1 MILFFDTETTGLS
14 PGRIIQLS
22 YVMQSSKNVKT
33 KNFFFYVDYVEPS
46 AVAVHGFT
54 PEKLFV
60 LSNGHTFSTDIEE
73 IYDVFLRADVIIA
86 HNLSFDLKFMIAE
99 FAYHDR
105 QFRYR
110 EGICSMRYFTDII
123 KIPRENGK
131 GYKYPKL
138 TEFSKYYD
146 LYPYDVTMETAKL
159 FGLYGQ
165 SHDAR
170 YDTAELYLEFNRAAK
185 YRLFGIGYF
194 VKPFASHLRKPHF
207 ERLRF
212 RRRNRR
218 HKPQNAFRIKTI
230 GFTHFTVGSLHFQPV
245 TICHDFASFVF

>member
-22 YVMQSSKNVKT
+22 YVMQTSTEVKA
-33 KNFFFYVDYVEPS
+33 KNFFFYVDYIEPS

-54 PEKLFV
+54 PEKLLE
-60 LSNGHTFSTDIEE
+60 LSKGHTFSTDIEE
-73 IYDVFLRADVIIA
+73 IYDDFLRADVIIA

-123 KIPRENGK
+123 KIPRANGR

-138 TEFSKYYD
+138 TEFSDYYD
-146 LYPYDVTMETAKL
+146 LYPYDVTTETAKL
-159 FGLYGQ
+159 FGAYGQ

-170 YDTAELYLEFNRAAK
+170 YDTTELYLAFNRAAAENAHIMQTLLT
-185 YRLFGIGYF
+185 YLDG
-194 VKPFASHLRKPHF
+194 ASEKDP
-207 ERLRF
+207 ET
-212 RRRNRR
+212 NN
-218 HKPQNAFRIKTI
+218 QAN
-230 GFTHFTVGSLHFQPV
+230 SL
-245 TICHDFASFVF
+245 